1 MNSTPQVQ
9 LKPQREVA
17 VQRRHPWIFSGA
29 VDRVS
34 GRPGLGDLVS
44 VHDSDGDFLAWG
56 HYSPESQIRVRLISW
71 SPRSDPTSKDFWRAR
86 LEAAITGRRPLLAD
100 GDTNACRLVN
110 AESDGIPGL
119 IVDKYTDTLVV
130 QYLSAGVEARREL
143 FNSLLMWLLKPR
155 SLFERSDVDVRE
167 KEGLPARVGLV
178 EGEEPPEY
186 VEIQENN
193 LSFAVDVR
201 QGHKTGFYLDQRENR
216 ARLYVETA
224 RRATLQEAPRV
235 LNAFAYTGAFGI
247 YALTAGAAS
256 VTNVDSSADVLKL
269 GWTNRARNGFAHA
282 DVEDVEGDAF
292 EVLRAMREQERHF
305 DIAVLDPP
313 KFAHSKRDV
322 QRAARGYK
330 DINMQALHL
339 LDDNGLLFT
348 FSCSGVVSADLF
360 QKIVFSAAL
369 DAGRRAQIVGRLT
382 QSNDHPVSLMFPE
395 GQYLS
400 GLICRVTR

>member
-1 MNSTPQVQ
+1 
-9 LKPQREVA
+9 
-17 VQRRHPWIFSGA
+17 
-29 VDRVS
+29 
-34 GRPGLGDLVS
+34 
-44 VHDSDGDFLAWG
+44 
-56 HYSPESQIRVRLISW
+56 
-71 SPRSDPTSKDFWRAR
+71 
-86 LEAAITGRRPLLAD
+86 
-100 GDTNACRLVN
+100 
-110 AESDGIPGL
+110 
-119 IVDKYTDTLVV
+119 
-130 QYLSAGVEARREL
+130 
-143 FNSLLMWLLKPR
+143 
-155 SLFERSDVDVRE
+155 
-167 KEGLPARVGLV
+167 
-178 EGEEPPEY
+178 
-186 VEIQENN
+186 
-193 LSFAVDVR
+193 
-201 QGHKTGFYLDQRENR
+201 
-216 ARLYVETA
+216 
-224 RRATLQEAPRV
+224 
-235 LNAFAYTGAFGI
+235 
-247 YALTAGAAS
+247 
-256 VTNVDSSADVLKL
+256 VDSSADVLKL